1 MRWLSAVVLVVLVA
15 GCGGSDSGTTE
26 ATPTTTTTET
36 STDAAP
42 DAPPR
47 TFDEFMARLP
57 PFDVPASPEVAA
69 YREATIGGFFE
80 RCVPGKGGAEK
91 KSFVTANRNVLDG
104 VPAVAGAKLAT
115 EYSIGHRDNN
125 GCLEATGPYT
135 SYTTYMTFRLPAGTR
150 ASKVV
155 AFYQRRLREQWTEA
169 GGTTFERTFTR
180 GEAYVAVRASD
191 ESLQL
196 TARARGPVAIPPP
209 PPPPPR
215 PYGAQY
221 PIATGYL
228 DTTPEPM
235 SYELEPGETCERI
248 SSGDV
253 PSIII
258 PPTPGIRA
266 EFRNEMLQVGA
277 GSFTQHVL
285 VEWSFEQILGDCP
298 PTRLHLTLV
307 NPKPNMPPF
316 SIPVDV
322 RARSGTEKLPV
333 IDSFREAYILRS
345 AVESLDGSRSR
356 SVAVLIRRR

>member
-1 MRWLSAVVLVVLVA
+1 MRRRTHHPVPSTSSWLGCRRSTFPPARRSLPTGRRRSEASSSVV
-15 GCGGSDSGTTE
+15 C
-26 ATPTTTTTET
+26 
-36 STDAAP
+36 
-42 DAPPR
+42 
-47 TFDEFMARLP
+47 
-57 PFDVPASPEVAA
+57 PE
-69 YREATIGGFFE
+69 REAL
-80 RCVPGKGGAEK
+80 KK

-135 SYTTYMTFRLPAGTR
+135 SYTTYRTFRLPAGTR

-196 TARARGPVAIPPP
+196 TARARGPVVIPPS

-258 PPTPGIRA
+258 PPTPGIRP
-266 EFRNEMLQVGA
+266 
-277 GSFTQHVL
+277 S
-285 VEWSFEQILGDCP
+285 
-298 PTRLHLTLV
+298 
-307 NPKPNMPPF
+307 
-316 SIPVDV
+316 
-322 RARSGTEKLPV
+322 SGTRCSK
-333 IDSFREAYILRS
+333 SGQGRS
-345 AVESLDGSRSR
+345 LSTCS
-356 SVAVLIRRR
+356 